1 MGKWHMMLGSL
12 FFSSLPEVLISTF
25 HTSLLLLTSSKNAM
39 DDCLSLSFIRLCIL
53 TDNRMN
59 PLNRVSSLADVQAV
73 TVHFIIIGSSHLRE
87 RKSMAGGLD
96 RQAGEMTRRQET
108 GNSGGGRMD
117 GQRRGSERE
126 DGKRAHTHK
135 HGHTQREESL
145 QPTFKAGWPGV

>member
-1 MGKWHMMLGSL
+1 MGKWHMMFVLS
-12 FFSSLPEVLISTF
+12 FSFHSYLLISTF
-25 HTSLLLLTSSKNAM
+25 HTSLLLLTSSKTAM
-39 DDCLSLSFIRLCIL
+39 DDCLSLSFIGVCIL

-87 RKSMAGGLD
+87 RESMEGGLD

-108 GNSGGGRMD
+108 ENSGEGRMD

-126 DGKRAHTHK
+126 DRKRAHTHK
-135 HGHTQREESL
+135 HRHTQREESL
-145 QPTFKAGWPGV
+145 QPTFKPGWPGV